1 MPTDV
6 SVRTTARGLQIWRH
20 DMDVEVRKTEWLSPL
35 FRIQF
40 QFAIKGEDMQKLV
53 ARSGKVG
60 YIILWLLGIP
70 IPILLLIYALRG
82 CN

>member
-1 MPTDV
+1 M
-6 SVRTTARGLQIWRH
+6 H
-20 DMDVEVRKTEWLSPL
+20 
-35 FRIQF
+35 
-40 QFAIKGEDMQKLV
+40 KLV